1 MDYIMLNIVH
11 GLVKLLIAMIDMNK
25 LVFHLSM
32 NP

>member
-1 MDYIMLNIVH
+1 MDFIVLYIVH
-11 GLVKLLIAMIDMNK
+11 GLVKLLTTMIDMNK